1 MERHACV
8 DPMSLESGRCPSG
21 ENRYSHSTQL
31 IIPFISH
38 RHKSFSMSEQ
48 TSFLTPL
55 VTQLGVGG
63 VIGLCMGY
71 AVKKVAKIVAAIIGL
86 FALGL
91 IYLESQGLI
100 SVDWLGVQAWGNTAL
115 SGLGQMEGVL
125 GVLISNLPFAGGA
138 IVGFGIG
145 IKMG

>member
-1 MERHACV
+1 MPLLGKQALTYCQTNHSFYI
-8 DPMSLESGRCPSG
+8 PGR
-21 ENRYSHSTQL
+21 
-31 IIPFISH
+31 
-38 RHKSFSMSEQ
+38 KSISMSEQ

-63 VIGLCMGY
+63 IIGLCMGY
-71 AVKKVAKIVAAIIGL
+71 ALKKVAKIVAAIIGL

>member
-1 MERHACV
+1 
-8 DPMSLESGRCPSG
+8 
-21 ENRYSHSTQL
+21 
-31 IIPFISH
+31 
-38 RHKSFSMSEQ
+38 MSEQ

-63 VIGLCMGY
+63 IIGLCMGY
-71 AVKKVAKIVAAIIGL
+71 ALKKVAKIVAAIIGL

>member
-1 MERHACV
+1 
-8 DPMSLESGRCPSG
+8 
-21 ENRYSHSTQL
+21 
-31 IIPFISH
+31 
-38 RHKSFSMSEQ
+38 MSEQ

-55 VTQLGVGG
+55 ITQLGVGG

-71 AVKKVAKIVAAIIGL
+71 ALKKVAKIVTVIIGL

-115 SGLGQMEGVL
+115 SGLSQTEGVL

>member
-1 MERHACV
+1 
-8 DPMSLESGRCPSG
+8 
-21 ENRYSHSTQL
+21 
-31 IIPFISH
+31 
-38 RHKSFSMSEQ
+38 MSEQ

-63 VIGLCMGY
+63 IIGLCIGY
-71 AVKKVAKIVAAIIGL
+71 ALKKVAKIVAAIIGL

-91 IYLESQGLI
+91 LYLQSQGLI
-100 SVDWLGVQAWGNTAL
+100 SVDWLGVEAWGNTAL
-115 SGLGQMEGVL
+115 AGLGQVEGTL
-125 GVLISNLPFAGGA
+125 GVIISNLPFAGGA

>member
-1 MERHACV
+1 
-8 DPMSLESGRCPSG
+8 
-21 ENRYSHSTQL
+21 
-31 IIPFISH
+31 
-38 RHKSFSMSEQ
+38 MSEQ

-63 VIGLCMGY
+63 IFGFCMGY
-71 AVKKVAKIVAAIIGL
+71 ALKKVAKIVAAIIGI

-91 IYLESQGLI
+91 LYLQSQGVI

-115 SGLGQMEGVL
+115 AGLGQIEGAL
-125 GVLISNLPFAGGA
+125 GVIISNLPFAVGA